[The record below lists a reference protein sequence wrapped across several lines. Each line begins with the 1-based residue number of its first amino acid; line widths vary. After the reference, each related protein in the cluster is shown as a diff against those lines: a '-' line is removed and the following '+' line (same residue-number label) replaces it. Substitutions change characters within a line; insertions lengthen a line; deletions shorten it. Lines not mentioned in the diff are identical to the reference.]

1 MPRIHSAIL
10 TSAAAFK
17 MPGLASMMP
26 AISNLSQLNT
36 SMGMIRPMP
45 HALALGQPEELDRW
59 LMKHKKKEETDQKS

>member
-1 MPRIHSAIL
+1 
-10 TSAAAFK
+10 
-17 MPGLASMMP
+17 MMP